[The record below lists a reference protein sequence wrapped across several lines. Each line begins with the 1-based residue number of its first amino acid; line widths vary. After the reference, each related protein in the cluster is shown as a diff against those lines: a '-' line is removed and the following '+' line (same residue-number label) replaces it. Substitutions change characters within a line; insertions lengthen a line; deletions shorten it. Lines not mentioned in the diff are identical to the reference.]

1 VYFDVVSVDTDDKQA
16 WGDRV
21 WAALIAVGFA
31 VVYLVTAARHL
42 LGGDPGEF
50 AVVAGSGGFAHP
62 PGYPL
67 YSMYLAGAAGLP
79 ISSAAHE
86 AAMATALL
94 GAAALGVLYLGA
106 RAWGAS
112 RFGALFGV
120 LLFGLAPEIW
130 FLHTVPEPFALN
142 HLVVAAVVWLAAP
155 AGPVRGGRR
164 MVALGLVAAV
174 CVAHHHMA
182 VLVAPVGL
190 FGVYRALVESERSA
204 AGLLAAGAG
213 CVALGFVPYGYLV
226 WVTASVPEAYHW
238 GEVGGLSDLVHTFL
252 RRDYGTFELT
262 SGGERVGPLWQIAT
276 LVAKSSADLSYA
288 PVLLAAVAMVRPFVL
303 GGDGEGDAG
312 REMRIGKG
320 ALIGSVLLSGPLFVA
335 LIGRGISGADYLHLR
350 KFHAQ
355 FELLVALFVALGATW
370 LAGYISKRWLRGVM
384 LAAVVLGGGLQA
396 LPYLEYQRGPTV
408 EQYVRDTLEPLP
420 EGAVLVGDS
429 DHRYFGFQYA
439 QRVLGLRQDVTYV
452 DIGIIGFDWHRRRI
466 ERRLG
471 VESGADGGETKL
483 SLMFR
488 NLLEAGY
495 PVFMTHFL
503 HEGLGKYWTL
513 YPVGTTYRVRPS
525 EQSGPPLVEVYR
537 RNRRL
542 IREFRIEPRPHVPE
556 TSWNHLVLTHYG
568 LVWREMAEQ
577 LDQAGMGRRAAESRQ
592 IMEELAPWL
601 GRSEKSAGGTRR

>member
-1 VYFDVVSVDTDDKQA
+1 MVSINTDDNQSG
-16 WGDRV
+16 GDGW
-21 WAALIAVGFA
+21 WAALIAVGFG
-31 VVYLVTAARHL
+31 VVYLATAARHF

-67 YSMYLAGAAGLP
+67 YSMYLAAVAGLP

-86 AAMATALL
+86 AAMGTALL
-94 GAAALGVLYLGA
+94 GAAAVGVLYLAA

-112 RFGALFGV
+112 RFGALFGG
-120 LLFGLAPEIW
+120 LLFGMAPEIW
-130 FLHTVPEPFALN
+130 FLHTVSEPFALN

-164 MVALGLVAAV
+164 MVALGLVAAL

-190 FGVYRALVESERSA
+190 FGVYRAIVEAERSA
-204 AGLLAAGAG
+204 VGLLAVGAG

-226 WVTASVPEAYHW
+226 WVTTSVPEAYHW
-238 GEVGGLSDLVHTFL
+238 GEVRGLSDLVRTFL

-262 SGGERVGPLWQIAT
+262 SGGERVGPVWQIGT
-276 LVAKSSADLSYA
+276 LVHRSAADLSYA
-288 PVLLAAVAMVRPFVL
+288 PVVLAVVAMVRPFV
-303 GGDGEGDAG
+303 GGDDGEGDAG
-312 REMRIGKG
+312 REMLFGKG
-320 ALIGSVLLSGPLFVA
+320 ALVGSVVLSGPLFVA

-355 FELLVALFVALGATW
+355 FELLVALFGALGATW
-370 LAGYISKRWLRGVM
+370 LAGYISKRWLRGAM
-384 LAAVVLGGGLQA
+384 LVAVALGGGLQA
-396 LPYLEYQRGPTV
+396 LSYLEYQRGPTV

-439 QRVLGLRQDVTYV
+439 QRVLGLRRDVTYV

-471 VESGADGGETKL
+471 IESGADGGETRL

-495 PVFMTHFL
+495 PVYLTHFL
-503 HEGLGKYWTL
+503 HDGLGKYWTL

-525 EQSGPPLVEVYR
+525 EESGPPLSEVYE

-542 IREFRIEPRPHVPE
+542 LREFRIEPRPHVPE

-577 LDQAGMGRRAAESRQ
+577 LDQAGMVRRAGQSRE
-592 IMEELAPWL
+592 IMEDLAPWL
-601 GRSEKSAGGTRR
+601 GRGEKSAGGTRR